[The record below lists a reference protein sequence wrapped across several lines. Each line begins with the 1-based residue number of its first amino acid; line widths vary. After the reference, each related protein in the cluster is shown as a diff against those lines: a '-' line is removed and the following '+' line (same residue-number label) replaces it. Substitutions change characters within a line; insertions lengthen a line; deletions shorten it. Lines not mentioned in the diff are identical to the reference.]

1 MMLLYSVTSM
11 MQEPERKGTHT
22 TVVEHQAC
30 EQAETKNY
38 AFVRLGAQAKLYA
51 YLREFLTMKKDK
63 FFLLFDF

>member
-1 MMLLYSVTSM
+1 M
-11 MQEPERKGTHT
+11 MQEPKRKGTQI

-38 AFVRLGAQAKLYA
+38 AFVRLGAQAKVYV
-51 YLREFLTMKKDK
+51 YSRKVLTIKKYK